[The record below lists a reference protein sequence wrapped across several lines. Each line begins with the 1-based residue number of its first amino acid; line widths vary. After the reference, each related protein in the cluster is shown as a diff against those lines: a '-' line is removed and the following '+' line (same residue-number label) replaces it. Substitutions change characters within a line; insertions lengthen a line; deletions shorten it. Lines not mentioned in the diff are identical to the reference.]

1 MGFTMIMQT
10 TGWVAQGIPR
20 WWSSMCGALC
30 SVGWCQMPILETLL
44 EQEASSF
51 QSLVGHLDF
60 EAAV

>member
-1 MGFTMIMQT
+1 M
-10 TGWVAQGIPR
+10 R
-20 WWSSMCGALC
+20 GALC

-51 QSLVGHLDF
+51 QSLVGHPDF